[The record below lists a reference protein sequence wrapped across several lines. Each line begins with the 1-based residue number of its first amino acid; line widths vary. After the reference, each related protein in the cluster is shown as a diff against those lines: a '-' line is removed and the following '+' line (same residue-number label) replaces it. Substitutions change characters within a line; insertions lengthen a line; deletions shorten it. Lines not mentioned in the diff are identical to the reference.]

1 MTIQDSNIT
10 LREARPKSG
19 IAMAKQLNSTRGAQ
33 AFGSSA
39 SSNLSK
45 ERKMGTFFSE
55 QMVGKIFCYWDHV
68 SHCGGNIQHLSPTQA
83 LET

>member
-55 QMVGKIFCYWDHV
+55 QMVGKIFCY
-68 SHCGGNIQHLSPTQA
+68 
-83 LET
+83 